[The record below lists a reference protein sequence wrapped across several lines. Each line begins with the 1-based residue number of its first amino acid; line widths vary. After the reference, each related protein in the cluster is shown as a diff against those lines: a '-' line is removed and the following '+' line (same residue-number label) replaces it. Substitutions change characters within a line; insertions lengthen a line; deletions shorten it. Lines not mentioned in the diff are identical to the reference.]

1 MAKNGN
7 MSDVLPLLQK
17 KANLDDE
24 TIRNTRIYEA
34 HGGKIYKELSE
45 EYSVASVNEFVTLY
59 AERIPEE
66 EQTAEEGDR
75 KIYAFHFDKEPNK
88 PHGVPFRFLVKPV
101 RLISYSLLWRSCS
114 TDTGRA
120 LQRDKGT
127 TIEANRHQR
136 QTVRKDQ
143 VCYRTTVRLL
153 QATLSQRWY
162 VSAFP

>member
-17 KANLDDE
+17 KANLDEE

-75 KIYAFHFDKEPNK
+75 SLSAFHFDKEPNK

-120 LQRDKGT
+120 LQGDKGT
-127 TIEANRHQR
+127 SIEANRHQR
-136 QTVRKDQ
+136 QTIRKDQ
-143 VCYRTTVRLL
+143 VCDRTTVRLL
-153 QATLSQRWY
+153 QANLSQRWY